1 MRCILCTLIHTQ
13 LTGHLRPVKTAGFGV
28 PMKAALPGP
37 KVKSSSFIGKPVKVT
52 LLRQSEV
59 ELDSVPSGLTQNLG
73 W

>member
-1 MRCILCTLIHTQ
+1 MRCILCTVIHTQ

-28 PMKAALPGP
+28 PKKVVPKA
-37 KVKSSSFIGKPVKVT
+37 KSPLFSAKPPL

-59 ELDSVPSGLTQNLG
+59 ELDSVPSGLTQNQG